1 MIGGG
6 AFPINPLKSASINN
20 DNDHFKQ
27 ISKEQILS
35 ARISFINHSPGR
47 IPKIRSKMR
56 VEEDNTDL
64 PAKLSPLLKEVY
76 LQLLSVLSA
85 SLPSRKAE
93 VLLFVEK
100 QRAVKDDKTILL
112 LIAKII
118 LLADCERLNKLDCLN
133 GDTDIYFGNIVR
145 EMKNEF
151 GHLPELELRTHLSR
165 AFATLLVTS
174 TGHINFGI
182 IPEMMPIFRHF
193 EKSSDFACS
202 FENALDMLY
211 TQTALREKIESLK
224 KPSKELTNVREL
236 IRVTLGLNRKRVGSV
251 DAKRTLV
258 TALLSYPKQ
267 ENVGNCFAI
276 SLAISLFSNSIMKCV
291 DDFVEI
297 LSYGC
302 LKRFVENEQVSFPF
316 LMKMP
321 IEHSKKALP
330 PNFKEDP
337 FFKSLKDHLNID
349 KWPDGKATTVEELLK
364 LADKQKP
371 GSLEKGRFF
380 VEAKTKNPLITV
392 WGNILASM
400 AEGGSETLLKTALT
414 GSLLHIASSHTQEP
428 VLNELKKSILDRI
441 HIHYDPEIESA
452 GDTNGAFVL
461 YDKTRDWKRIDDPT
475 KFHHFILH
483 AISNPDLKTH
493 FKKKKLMKELLKVYH
508 PDNSTADKSY
518 KEMTDLPYTPWVT
531 KIGNDPKQLL
541 KIYKGATQ
549 TELTVLFH
557 PHQATDLLEMVLKT
571 SKNYFDKRRDA
582 TKRRSS
588 LMMPVRIV
596 GQHTFN
602 LIINHPSLTKWLIN
616 PDKMHETLLAPAKKI
631 NSEPYD
637 STEILKYFSG
647 KGSFIL
653 KDPPLLLK
661 DLRALLLKKFP
672 QDLVDKKLFFY
683 LKPEQ
688 KKAIQET
695 AIQFASTN
703 WQREADGKALHL
715 AFAYN
720 PASLNLEV
728 FEALDDDQKTLV
740 APVDQDSQIKN
751 ALWEFY
757 KDPVL

>member
-1 MIGGG
+1 MISSGG
-6 AFPINPLKSASINN
+6 AFPVFPIKTAQVDKDPF
-20 DNDHFKQ
+20 HH

-35 ARISFINHSPGR
+35 ARISFVNHSPGR
-47 IPKIRSKMR
+47 IPKIRSKTK
-56 VEEDNTDL
+56 VADDNGDL
-64 PAKLSPLLKEVY
+64 PAGLSPSVKEMY
-76 LQLLSVLSA
+76 LQLLSIIEA
-85 SLPSRKAE
+85 NLPSRKAE
-93 VLLFVEK
+93 ILLFIEK
-100 QRAVKDDKTILL
+100 ERSIKDDKTVIQILAKVILL
-112 LIAKII
+112 I
-118 LLADCERLNKLDCLN
+118 DNERLNKLDSLH
-133 GDTDIYFGNIVR
+133 GDTDIYLGTLVR
-145 EMKNEF
+145 EMKQEF
-151 GHLPELELRTHLSR
+151 GHLPELEIRTHLSR

-174 TGHINFGI
+174 TGQINFGL
-182 IPEMMPIFRHF
+182 IPSLTPIFRHL
-193 EKSSDFACS
+193 ESSGSDFASS

-211 TQTALREKIESLK
+211 TQKVLREKIESLK
-224 KPSKELTNVREL
+224 KPKKELTAVREL

-251 DAKRTLV
+251 DAKRTLL
-258 TALLSYPKQ
+258 TALFSYPKQ

-276 SLAISLFSNSIMKCV
+276 SLAISLFSNSIIKCV
-291 DDFVEI
+291 DDFIEI

-302 LKRFVENEQVSFPF
+302 LRRIVENEQVSFPF

-321 IEHSKKALP
+321 VEHTKKPLP
-330 PNFKEDP
+330 ANYKDDSFY
-337 FFKSLKDHLNID
+337 KSLKEYL
-349 KWPDGKATTVEELLK
+349 KFESWPDGAKTVEDLLK
-364 LADKQKP
+364 LIDKQKP
-371 GSLEKGRFF
+371 GSLERGRFF
-380 VEAKTKNPLITV
+380 IEAKTKNPLITV

-414 GSLLHIASSHTQEP
+414 GSLLHVAGAYAQEP
-428 VLNELKKSILDRI
+428 ILNEFKKSLLERI

-461 YDKTRDWKRIDDPT
+461 YDKMKDWKRIDDPT

-483 AISNPDLKTH
+483 TINNPDLKSR
-493 FKKKKLMKELLKVYH
+493 FKKKALMIELLKVYH

-518 KEMTDLPYTPWVT
+518 REMSDLPYTPWVT

-557 PHQATDLLEMVLKT
+557 PHQASDLLEMVLKT
-571 SKNYFDKRRDA
+571 SRNYFEKRSDSK
-582 TKRRSS
+582 KRHSS

-602 LIINHPSLTKWLIN
+602 LIINHPSLTKWLIDSSN
-616 PDKMHETLLAPAKKI
+616 LHETLLAPAKKI

-637 STEILKYFSG
+637 STDILKYFKD
-647 KGSFIL
+647 KGGYTL
-653 KDPPLLLK
+653 KDPPPLLK
-661 DLRALLLKKFP
+661 DLRAILLKTFP
-672 QDLVDKKLFFY
+672 QDLVDKKLFVY

-703 WQREADGKALHL
+703 WQREADGKSLHL

-740 APVDQDSQIKN
+740 HPVDQDSQIKN

-757 KDPVL
+757 KDPVI